1 MRIIANIGF
10 NAFGQEV
17 DNVKERALELIEVAA
32 RSGAHAVCVPHF
44 RADKIWKPDTQE
56 RELTKQY
63 EMPTDWYFD
72 FKQAALSRGLH
83 FIASPRDPDIIPH
96 FEQIGV
102 QEYHIQNGDIRYEP
116 LLRTVEATGK
126 AVLVSTAYSTFEEID
141 NACNTLL
148 GDKQPSDAEL
158 VILHSTGKLPTASE
172 DAVLNRMLDL
182 GSEFFPLY
190 IGLESF
196 YEERLLDIMSMVF
209 KPAVIMR
216 RLDLEDGLGM
226 ENHYSL
232 APEYFANLARIA
244 SVMMAVNNPTLYD
257 GFTENDYETRLRMMR
272 CEKDEWLL
280 PPSS

>member
-10 NAFGQEV
+10 NPFGTG
-17 DNVKERALELIEVAA
+17 NVKERAIELIEVAA
-32 RSGAHAVCVPHF
+32 QSGAHAVCVPHY

-56 RELTKQY
+56 REQTKQY

-72 FKQAALSRGLH
+72 FKQAALSNGLH
-83 FIASPRDPDIIPH
+83 FIVSPRYPEVIPH
-96 FEQIGV
+96 FEQIGA

-116 LLRTVEATGK
+116 LLRAVESTGK
-126 AVLVSTAYSTFEEID
+126 AALLSTAYSTFEEID
-141 NACNTLL
+141 NACGVLL
-148 GDKQPSDAEL
+148 GSKQPSDAEL
-158 VILHSTGKLPTASE
+158 VILHSTGKLPTTAE

-196 YEERLLDIMSMVF
+196 YEESMLDIMSMVF

-216 RLDLEDGLGM
+216 RLDLEDGMGM
-226 ENHYSL
+226 ENRYSL
-232 APEYFANLARIA
+232 MPDKFANLARIA

-257 GFTENDYETRLRMMR
+257 GFTESDYETRLRMMR
-272 CEKDEWLL
+272 CDKDDWLL
-280 PPSS
+280 PPTS